1 METSAML
8 SPLRFGVHHELMR
21 KHPHPPEPSEP
32 WVPPTPEP
40 NFRIDDL
47 LDFSNGELCDEF
59 DEEEEEQLKEGNS
72 SCGDGGIE
80 LKADRCVA
88 QEESQ
93 QLATTSGLCVPSD
106 ELADQLEWLS
116 TFIEDSSYS
125 GDRQLASLVS
135 SGCLG
140 SLKDDDKLVS
150 QHDNKFQSPSPISV
164 LEPSSVFHTGTYT
177 HLPSTSCCSSQH
189 VPSRARS
196 KRARAGSRIWSLDSL
211 MPTLFDTRLGGA
223 AAQESPVFFGSPRSS
238 QEAAFVP
245 AKKAKKSA
253 ILFKPIVE
261 APVRRCSHCLVTKTP
276 QWRAG
281 PMGPKTLCNACGV
294 RYKSGRLVPEYRP
307 AGSPTFVSEVHSNSH
322 KRIMEMRRMKEM
334 EENIKEEEEEE
345 EEEQESDCLSQSESC
360 KEHRRKDTNNYS
372 SQEDFNGS
380 SDCSEK
386 DDDATGSICSEKED
400 PAGSICIEKGSS
412 GGLVNGVLVESAA
425 DVGPL
430 KRFQPA

>member
-1 METSAML
+1 METTAML

-21 KHPHPPEPSEP
+21 KLPLPTEPSEP
-32 WVPPTPEP
+32 WMPLTPEP

-59 DEEEEEQLKEGNS
+59 EVQDQEEFKEGNLN
-72 SCGDGGIE
+72 CGDGGSE

-88 QEESQ
+88 QESQ
-93 QLATTSGLCVPSD
+93 QQATTSGLCVPSD
-106 ELADQLEWLS
+106 ELANQLEWLS
-116 TFIEDSSYS
+116 AFNEDSSYS
-125 GDRQLASLVS
+125 GDRKLASLVS
-135 SGCLG
+135 SGCIG
-140 SLKDDDKLVS
+140 GLKDDDKLAS

-164 LEPSSVFHTGTYT
+164 LEPSSVFHTGSYT
-177 HLPSTSCCSSQH
+177 QMPSTSCCSSQH

-196 KRARAGSRIWSLDSL
+196 KRARAGGSRIWSLDSL

-223 AAQESPVFFGSPRSS
+223 AAQESPVFFGSPRDS
-238 QEAAFVP
+238 QEPFVP
-245 AKKAKKSA
+245 VKKAKKPA

-322 KRIMEMRRMKEM
+322 KRILEMRRMKEM
-334 EENIKEEEEEE
+334 EDHMVLSKEEDD
-345 EEEQESDCLSQSESC
+345 EQESDCLSQSESC
-360 KEHRRKDTNNYS
+360 KEPRGTEINTPNYS
-372 SQEDFNGS
+372 SQEDLNGS
-380 SDCSEK
+380 TCSDK
-386 DDDATGSICSEKED
+386 DDAMGSVCSDKEDATGSIC
-400 PAGSICIEKGSS
+400 IENGSS
-412 GGLVNGVLVESAA
+412 VGLMNGFNSAL

-430 KRFQPA
+430 NRVQPA